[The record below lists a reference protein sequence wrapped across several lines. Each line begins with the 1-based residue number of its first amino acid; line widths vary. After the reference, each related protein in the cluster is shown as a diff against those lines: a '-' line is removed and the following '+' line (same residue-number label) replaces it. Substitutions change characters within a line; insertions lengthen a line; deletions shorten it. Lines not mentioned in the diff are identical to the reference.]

1 MFADGTTVLH
11 RDLPPDASLLDAPPG
26 TTPCRDAA
34 DPDLWFAERTGDIV
48 RAKEACLPCPLRE
61 ECLAGA
67 LQRREPW
74 GVWGG
79 QSFVDG
85 VIVAHKRGRG
95 RPPKAR
101 TA

>member
-1 MFADGTTVLH
+1 MYADGLTVLH
-11 RDLPPDASLLDAPPG
+11 LPGPPADG
-26 TTPCRDAA
+26 ALEAVTTTPCRDAA
-34 DPDLWFAERTGDIV
+34 DPDLWFAERTGDIL
-48 RAKEACLPCPLRE
+48 RAKEACLSCPLRE
-61 ECLAGA
+61 ACLAGA
-67 LQRREPW
+67 LERREPW

-95 RPPKAR
+95 RPPKTR